1 MLGKCS
7 HPRSPTLLAH
17 LLPGVGHPLPPPS
30 PVQAPGSSREQEGP
44 GQQQEQEEEG
54 GLRGRQD
61 GGLQGSRTP
70 WGQQGGGV
78 RLTLQLQALGE
89 IPAGDPGLQGQ
100 QLLRGVLQEVGD
112 VGLDEAETAGE
123 GLEAGEGDVTI
134 A

>member
-44 GQQQEQEEEG
+44 GQQQGQEEEG

-78 RLTLQLQALGE
+78 CRDRTLGDWEKGWAKERQAGL
-89 IPAGDPGLQGQ
+89 PDAGCDPGGSLPCASFS
-100 QLLRGVLQEVGD
+100 LSVKWV
-112 VGLDEAETAGE
+112 
-123 GLEAGEGDVTI
+123 
-134 A
+134 